1 MQSTTIL
8 VVLGVFIA
16 GIYFFACYF
25 SKKQKLLRFHASKL
39 EGPLALPLIGS
50 AYYFLGSNE
59 SIIDNV
65 IHLIKKYKSPWKIWL
80 GRQLYIVVTGPE
92 DIEIVLNKALEKA
105 ESYQYLSSLLQE
117 GLFIGPVEKWKRHR
131 KVVLSTFSMPILK
144 SYVEVFSQNSLRV
157 VPKLDKFVGK
167 GTFDVFPI
175 LTNTALE
182 ITCETA
188 MGTKIYEQTH
198 SDYAQNLSKVLELV
212 FVRIIHYWL
221 HPNFVWRLSNY
232 SKQLKQLSNQLQIFV
247 QNIVTEK
254 KSQYRDH
261 KNDLFFSEAKTR
273 KCFIDHLIQMSED
286 DNWHD
291 QELLEE
297 AQTMVV
303 AGSES
308 LGSVK
313 SFTLIMLGM
322 HPLIQDKVYEEIY
335 DIFGNSDRTVTA
347 DDLTEMTYLEMVIKE
362 TLRLFPVT
370 PVVGRRVNQNIVT
383 DRYTLPEGSEC
394 IISILY
400 LHRHPKIWTKPLEFN
415 PNRFLPEE
423 VSKRHPYSYLPFSG
437 GPRNCIGFKYAMM
450 AIKTVISTIIL
461 RYRISTD
468 FKSVSEIEFSP
479 GVVSKAK
486 KGYLIKLK
494 SRC

>member
-1 MQSTTIL
+1 KQ
-8 VVLGVFIA
+8 VLI
-16 GIYFFACYF
+16 FFF
-25 SKKQKLLRFHASKL
+25 R
-39 EGPLALPLIGS
+39 
-50 AYYFLGSNE
+50 
-59 SIIDNV
+59 
-65 IHLIKKYKSPWKIWL
+65 
-80 GRQLYIVVTGPE
+80 
-92 DIEIVLNKALEKA
+92 
-105 ESYQYLSSLLQE
+105 
-117 GLFIGPVEKWKRHR
+117 
-131 KVVLSTFSMPILK
+131 
-144 SYVEVFSQNSLRV
+144 
-157 VPKLDKFVGK
+157 
-167 GTFDVFPI
+167 
-175 LTNTALE
+175 
-182 ITCETA
+182 
-188 MGTKIYEQTH
+188 
-198 SDYAQNLSKVLELV
+198 VLELV